1 MKYKNLENLY
11 LYRKYDNR
19 KGKKMKK
26 RLCTIGCILAASV
39 MMFGGCA
46 SGNSK
51 TESKENASSQ
61 SEASEATESKEGKR
75 SSDFTTD
82 YTYPGTKSGF
92 VLLDFFM
99 NEKGETKQDVSLAH
113 LGPIKDIT
121 ADDILELA
129 ADESEYDDSLL
140 DVEANSFED
149 SSLEPVDEC
158 EDWPSISFVAYHTKD
173 MNWSQ
178 IRRELIKE
186 DMWTLMTART
196 SGSITGSS
204 SIPLTS
210 STIYQNGEPQ
220 NPDEAVEK
228 VEVTPEYLGKPTT
241 ATLFVSESDGKV
253 CYDMYVCWK
262 IGENVVYTEFTGQC
276 YDDIQLI
283 DSWPIYV
290 TTEKGYKEE
299 MQDKYDDAESNKQ
312 TTYDFTF

>member
-1 MKYKNLENLY
+1 
-11 LYRKYDNR
+11 
-19 KGKKMKK
+19 MKK
-26 RLCTIGCILAASV
+26 RLCTIGCILAVSV

-51 TESKENASSQ
+51 AESKENASSQ
-61 SEASEATESKEGKR
+61 SEAAEETESKEGKR

-92 VLLDFFM
+92 VILDFFM
-99 NEKGETKQDVSLAH
+99 NEEGETKQDVSLAH

-121 ADDILELA
+121 ADDVLELA
-129 ADESEYDDSLL
+129 SDESEYDDSLL

-149 SSLEPVDEC
+149 SSLEPVDEYK
-158 EDWPSISFVAYHTKD
+158 DWPTISFVAYHTKD

-178 IRRELIKE
+178 IRRDLIKE
-186 DMWTLMTART
+186 DMWTLLTSRT

-220 NPDEAVEK
+220 DPDEAVEK

-241 ATLFVSESDGKV
+241 ATLFVSEPDGKV
-253 CYDMYVCWK
+253 CYDMFVCWK
-262 IGENVVYTEFTGQC
+262 IGDNVVYTEFSGQC
-276 YDDIQLI
+276 FDDIQMI
-283 DSWPIYV
+283 DSWPIHV

-299 MQDKYDDAESNKQ
+299 MQDKYDHAESNKQ

>member
-1 MKYKNLENLY
+1 
-11 LYRKYDNR
+11 
-19 KGKKMKK
+19 MKK

-51 TESKENASSQ
+51 AESKENASSQ
-61 SEASEATESKEGKR
+61 SEAAEVTESKEGKR

-92 VLLDFFM
+92 VILDFFM
-99 NEKGETKQDVSLAH
+99 NEEGETKQDVSLAH
-113 LGPIKDIT
+113 LGAIKDIT
-121 ADDILELA
+121 ADDVLELA

-149 SSLEPVDEC
+149 SSLEPVDEHG
-158 EDWPSISFVAYHTKD
+158 DWPSISFVAYHTKD

-178 IRRELIKE
+178 IRRDLIKE
-186 DMWTLMTART
+186 DMWTLLTSRT

-220 NPDEAVEK
+220 DPDEAVEK

-241 ATLFVSESDGKV
+241 ATLFVSEPDGKV
-253 CYDMYVCWK
+253 CYDMFVCWK
-262 IGENVVYTEFTGQC
+262 IGDNVVYTEFSGQC
-276 YDDIQLI
+276 FDDIQMI
-283 DSWPIYV
+283 DSWPIHV

-299 MQDKYDDAESNKQ
+299 MQDKYDHAESNKQ